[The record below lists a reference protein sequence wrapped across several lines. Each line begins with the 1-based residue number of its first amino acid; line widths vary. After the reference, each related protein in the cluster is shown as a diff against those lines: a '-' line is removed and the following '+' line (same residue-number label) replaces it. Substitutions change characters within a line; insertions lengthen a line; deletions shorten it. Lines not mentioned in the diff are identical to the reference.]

1 MRSLA
6 LLIKN
11 CLLDLEIKV
20 NVTIRQKRK
29 ELHILLES
37 TFFGDRQR
45 LLETIDKCLQDVDD
59 HLKIARIYAFQFGQ
73 PLPQWIEIIDL
84 DQPPES
90 TGKAKEEFIARI
102 FEKEPEKESEKVAVC
117 DRFIICGLGSLGQH
131 SVFNLKKFAYGEYE
145 VKICAI
151 DKMQPE
157 IMEFDNFNEL
167 LDEPLIIGDCRR
179 SEALIKAGIYDCR
192 AVLLV
197 TSNENINIETAI
209 SARRLNPNVHLV
221 VRSSRQNLNQLL
233 KDQLGNFVAL
243 DPVDLPAAAFAVAGL
258 GEGTLGL
265 FQIGDRK
272 LRIVE
277 RNLEAD
283 DYQFINT
290 PAYLLHKKYLRL
302 LSIDDTQSDRLF
314 FQWQPDQ
321 FLQINNTIAFIE
333 CLDNDTS
340 LINNKNNYR
349 NSYGRKKSELV
360 GNQEHS
366 QLSNWGDLQSLDTI
380 KQQIS
385 HQSLGGYLGSY
396 LGNYLGNYKWK
407 QIVTWFKAER
417 SRSLV
422 LFGVITAIGLLSISS
437 VVLYYN
443 VPNMSWQSAISTSTI
458 LLLGGYGD
466 VFGGLGGEDRVPFWL
481 MIFCIA
487 ITLIS
492 LLFVLGVVGLIADKI
507 LSAKFEFFKRS
518 LPLPERDHIILIG
531 FGRLGQR
538 IADLLFKLQIPF
550 IIVSENPHDCDLA
563 AKVPWLTGSTIEELS
578 KTNLAMA
585 RSILTVTDD
594 QMLNLEAA
602 LLARDAAK
610 KANRE
615 MNLAIRTY
623 DRYFSENLAELL
635 PKSQSFCAYALSA
648 EAFAG
653 AAFGEN
659 MLSLFRLNQRTVL
672 VAEYLITENDTLIG
686 KNLSQIAYGY
696 TVVPVY
702 LKTREPKAGGHRDF
716 FMPSDDEVMKIG
728 DRLTVL
734 ASISGLRRIELGNL
748 RAPKQWQLR
757 AKPPLNSSV
766 LLDAGNKLK
775 NISGC
780 DLELARRF
788 MQSLPAA
795 IELPM
800 YDTQA
805 HRLGQALM
813 RLLPIKIYPL

>member
-37 TFFGDRQR
+37 TFFGDRQM
-45 LLETIDKCLQDVDD
+45 LIETIDKCLQDIDD
-59 HLKIARIYAFQFGQ
+59 HLEIARVYAFLFGQ
-73 PLPQWIEIIDL
+73 PLPQWIEVIDL
-84 DQPPES
+84 KRAHILEVVGEDLVKFPEQL
-90 TGKAKEEFIARI
+90 ELRE
-102 FEKEPEKESEKVAVC
+102 FEKDIVRESEKVTVC
-117 DRFIICGLGSLGQH
+117 DRFIVCGLGSLGQH

-151 DKMQPE
+151 DKDKPE
-157 IMEFDNFNEL
+157 IMEFDNFEEF

-179 SEALIKAGIYDCR
+179 TEALIKAGIHECR

-209 SARRLNPNVHLV
+209 AARRLNPNVHLV

-265 FQIGDRK
+265 FQVGDRK
-272 LRIVE
+272 LRVVE
-277 RNLEAD
+277 RTLTAE
-283 DYQFINT
+283 DYLFVRT
-290 PAYLLHKKYLRL
+290 PAYLLHKKHSRL
-302 LSIDDTQSDRLF
+302 LSIAETQSDRLF
-314 FQWQPDQ
+314 FQWQPERLVQQGDH
-321 FLQINNTIAFIE
+321 IAFIE
-333 CLDNDTS
+333 YVDHELDSWGRYRHHPELAESVQGQFHLSS
-340 LINNKNNYR
+340 LLTRQN
-349 NSYGRKKSELV
+349 
-360 GNQEHS
+360 
-366 QLSNWGDLQSLDTI
+366 LQQTF
-380 KQQIS
+380 QQITHIS
-385 HQSLGGYLGSY
+385 FWLRRWEL
-396 LGNYLGNYKWK
+396 
-407 QIVTWFKAER
+407 ITAWFKAVR
-417 SRSLV
+417 SRRLV
-422 LFGVITAIGLLSISS
+422 LWGLITAFVLMGISS
-437 VVLYYN
+437 TVLYLN
-443 VPNMSWQSAISTSTI
+443 VPNISWQKAISTSMI

-466 VFGGLGGEDRVPFWL
+466 VFGGLGEDQVPLWVMF
-481 MIFCIA
+481 FCMS
-487 ITLIS
+487 ITVIS
-492 LLFVLGVVGLIADKI
+492 LLFVLGALGLIADSI
-507 LSAKFEFFKRS
+507 LSSKFEFFKRS
-518 LPLPERDHIILIG
+518 LPLPIRDHIVLIG

-550 IIVSENPHDCDLA
+550 VIVSEHPRDCDLA
-563 AKVPWLTGSTIEELS
+563 DKVPWLTGNIIEELS
-578 KTNLAMA
+578 KANLARA
-585 RSILTVTDD
+585 KSILTVTDD

-610 KANRE
+610 KFNRE

-672 VAEYLITENDTLIG
+672 VAEYLITANDTLVG

-702 LKTREPKAGGHRDF
+702 LKTCAPKADGHSEF
-716 FMPSDDEVMKIG
+716 FMPSDDEVMKEG

-748 RAPKQWQLR
+748 HAPKRWQLR

-813 RLLPIKIYPL
+813 RLLPIKIYPI

>member
-11 CLLDLEIKV
+11 CLLDVGIKV
-20 NVTIRQKRK
+20 NVTVRRKRK
-29 ELHILLES
+29 ELHVLLES
-37 TFFGDRQR
+37 TYFGDCQ
-45 LLETIDKCLQDVDD
+45 LLVEEITKCFTDIDDSLEA
-59 HLKIARIYAFQFGQ
+59 ARIYTFLFGQ
-73 PLPQWIEIIDL
+73 PLPQWVEKIELFHDKRNLQDQL
-84 DQPPES
+84 D
-90 TGKAKEEFIARI
+90 KEKQLDPNVDINS
-102 FEKEPEKESEKVAVC
+102 KEAIVC
-117 DRFIICGLGSLGQH
+117 DRFIVCGLGSLGQH
-131 SVFNLKKFAYGEYE
+131 IVFNLKKFAYKEYE
-145 VKICAI
+145 VKICGI
-151 DKMQPE
+151 DKVQPE
-157 IMEFDNFNEL
+157 ITEFDHFAEL
-167 LDEPLIIGDCRR
+167 LDDSIILGDCRR
-179 SEALIKAGIYDCR
+179 TEVLIKAGIDKCR
-192 AVLLV
+192 AIVLV
-197 TSNENINIETAI
+197 TSNENVNIEAAI
-209 SARRLNPNVHLV
+209 AARRLNPNVHIV

-265 FQIGDRK
+265 FQISDRK

-277 RNLEAD
+277 CTVAAE
-283 DYQFINT
+283 DYRFVRS
-290 PAYLLHKKYLRL
+290 PAYLLHKKHSRL
-302 LSIDDTQSDRLF
+302 LSIADLNTDRLF
-314 FQWQPDQ
+314 FQWQPEQ
-321 FLQINNTIAFIE
+321 FVQAGDRVTFIE
-333 CLDNDTS
+333 YVDQDFTTSHRYVELADYYQRPQASSWQRLD
-340 LINNKNNYR
+340 
-349 NSYGRKKSELV
+349 
-360 GNQEHS
+360 
-366 QLSNWGDLQSLDTI
+366 QLLHKYTDSAFWKFQ
-380 KQQIS
+380 
-385 HQSLGGYLGSY
+385 
-396 LGNYLGNYKWK
+396 WK
-407 QIVTWFKAER
+407 QMIAWFQAVR
-417 SRSLV
+417 SRRLILWGILTVIV
-422 LFGVITAIGLLSISS
+422 LLGLSS
-437 VVLYYN
+437 VILFLN
-443 VPNMSWQSAISTSTI
+443 VPNISWQKAISTSMI

-466 VFGGLGGEDRVPFWL
+466 VFGGLGEDQVPLWVMLFCL
-481 MIFCIA
+481 M

-492 LLFVLGVVGLIADKI
+492 LLFVLGVLGLIADRI
-507 LSAKFEFFKRS
+507 LSSKFEFFKRS
-518 LPLPERDHIILIG
+518 LPLPTHDHIVLIG

-538 IADLLFKLQIPF
+538 IADLLFKLQLPF
-550 IIVSENPHDCDLA
+550 VIVSENPNDCDLA
-563 AKVPWLTGSTIEELS
+563 DKVPWFTGNIIEELS
-578 KTNLAMA
+578 KTNLVRAK
-585 RSILTVTDD
+585 SILSVTDD

-610 KANRE
+610 KINRE
-615 MNLAIRTY
+615 INLAIRTY

-635 PKSQSFCAYALSA
+635 PNSQSFCAYALSA

-672 VAEYLITENDTLIG
+672 VAEYIISEQDTLIG

-696 TVVPVY
+696 TVVPIY
-702 LKTREPKAGGHRDF
+702 LKTHEPKADGHSEF

-728 DRLTVL
+728 DRLTIL

-748 RAPKQWQLR
+748 YAPKRWQLR

-766 LLDAGNKLK
+766 LLDAGNQLK

-805 HRLGQALM
+805 YRLGQALM